1 MNFMIDHLFPI
12 PVGIYETPVKITDNE
27 LNFIK
32 KLGRRINKSNK
43 TSLDSFILQHK
54 ELHSLHK
61 FFKECLDSY
70 LSQTIAHNQ
79 DEVQFYITQSW
90 ANYTKGG
97 EYHQMHKH
105 QNSIVSGVF
114 YVQVNENDNITY
126 RNYDEIAGT
135 QVPVHIHPVSW
146 NRYNSNI
153 WSYPVKNGQLYL
165 FPSALQHCV
174 ETLPEDTELTR
185 ISVSF
190 NTWVQGQLGEPD
202 QLNSLNLIKEER
214 YDFTE

>member
-1 MNFMIDHLFPI
+1 MKFMIDHLFPI
-12 PVGIYETPVKITDNE
+12 PVGIYERPIEITDDE
-27 LNFIK
+27 LKFIK
-32 KLGRRINKSNK
+32 KLGRRQNQSNK
-43 TSLDSFILQHK
+43 TSSDFYILQHK
-54 ELHSLHK
+54 ELNNLYK

-70 LSQTIAHNQ
+70 ISQTIAPNQ
-79 DEVQFYITQSW
+79 EEINFYVTQSW
-90 ANYTKGG
+90 ANYTKAG

-135 QVPVHIHPVSW
+135 QVPVHIHPASW

-153 WSYPVKNGQLYL
+153 WKYSVKVGQLYL

-190 NTWVQGQLGEPD
+190 NTWVQGQLGEPKE
-202 QLNSLNLIKEER
+202 LNSLNLIKEER
-214 YDFTE
+214 YDFAE